1 MQMLFSFCAIWW
13 KKTNSIAVA
22 TETLFEFRF
31 TDWTMIYL
39 ILIQLLLLN
48 AEIVHGT
55 ASNSLSDCNT
65 LAAKFSSTCTGGA
78 AVASIIA
85 TTGVSVTCTS
95 GFTALTCPGTYSNG
109 ICVFYHKLCV
119 TCSGSSPVR
128 IQVQSNGLPR
138 FCPNAPAPISETPI
152 DFTVNFNPDVS
163 VNSPVANPQTAAA
176 LYAIACS
183 TTSQSSVPPTSNFIQ
198 NVNSASLNVLAGVSI
213 DGVSILNVNSAN
225 NVDPFYPTG
234 GFSAESVDACL
245 GHPNPSNIYHYHMA
259 SACALTQPSGS
270 ISSCSSL
277 TSCSSSIAS
286 YAISAFS
293 SYRTLTV
300 IGIAK
305 DGHIIYGP
313 YYSSGVEVSE
323 GTVVCWAAM
332 THPQIVDVFEILGE
346 RSTPFTQTSRC
357 Q

>member
-1 MQMLFSFCAIWW
+1 M
-13 KKTNSIAVA
+13 NSVAFA
-22 TETLFEFRF
+22 TEAVFELRF
-31 TDWTMIYL
+31 TGSTMICM
-39 ILIQLLLLN
+39 ILIPLLLLN
-48 AEIVHGT
+48 AEFAHGT

-65 LAAKFSSTCTGGA
+65 LAAKFSSTCTGGT
-78 AVASIIA
+78 AVPSIIA

-95 GFTALTCPGTYSNG
+95 GFTSLTCPGTFSSG
-109 ICVFYHKLCV
+109 TCVFYHKLCV

-138 FCPNAPAPISETPI
+138 FCPNTPAPISETSI

-163 VNSPVANPQTAAA
+163 INSPVANPQSAAA
-176 LYAIACS
+176 LYSIACI
-183 TTSQSSVPPTSNFIQ
+183 TTSQSSVPSASNFVQ
-198 NVNSASLNVLAGVSI
+198 NLNSTTLSVLAGVSI

-225 NVDPFYPTG
+225 YVDPFYPTG

-245 GHPNPSNIYHYHMA
+245 GHPNPANIYHYHMA
-259 SACALTQPSGS
+259 SACALNQPSGS
-270 ISSCSSL
+270 ISACSSL
-277 TSCSSSIAS
+277 TSCSSSIAN

-323 GTVVCWAAM
+323 GTL
-332 THPQIVDVFEILGE
+332 VF
-346 RSTPFTQTSRC
+346 
-357 Q
+357 